1 MLTDIDHIVRARLRT
16 PRSGPRGREITATL
30 RYRRDDPLAARIT
43 FPAEVSLDG
52 AEVTWVFAR
61 GLLTT
66 GLYEPAGEGDV
77 HIRPNGPEHTAI
89 EFRTDEGTALV
100 EVRTSGLR
108 SFLARVY
115 EAVPPGQELRHLD
128 MDAVIAALLD
138 ADGE

>member
-1 MLTDIDHIVRARLRT
+1 MLTDIDHIVRARLRG
-16 PRSGPRGREITATL
+16 PRSGPAGRETTATL

-61 GLLTT
+61 GLITT

-77 HIRPNGPEHTAI
+77 HIRPSGPEHTAI
-89 EFRTDEGTALV
+89 EFRTEEGTALV
-100 EVRTSGLR
+100 EVRTSALR

-115 EAVPPGQELRHLD
+115 EAVPPGQELRHVD
-128 MDAVIAALLD
+128 MDAVVAALLE
-138 ADGE
+138 GE